1 MRKKKKK
8 EISPVIFGIIFSIF
22 LSFFIAFSNYR
33 IIQEREGNKELIESL
48 KAEIEQLEGKKENL
62 QQGILE
68 SQDIEHIE
76 RVLREDFLMKKP
88 GEEKVVILLS
98 DEEPEE
104 IIEETVEETL
114 LQRLL
119 KRLPWR

>member
-1 MRKKKKK
+1 MRKKRKKK
-8 EISPVIFGIIFSIF
+8 INPVIFGIIFIF
-22 LSFFIAFSNYR
+22 LLSLFLAFSNYR
-33 IIQEREGNKELIESL
+33 IIQEREGNKELIENL
-48 KAEIEQLEGKKENL
+48 TAEINQLESKKENL

-104 IIEETVEETL
+104 IIEEIIEETL

-119 KRLPWR
+119 KYLPWR